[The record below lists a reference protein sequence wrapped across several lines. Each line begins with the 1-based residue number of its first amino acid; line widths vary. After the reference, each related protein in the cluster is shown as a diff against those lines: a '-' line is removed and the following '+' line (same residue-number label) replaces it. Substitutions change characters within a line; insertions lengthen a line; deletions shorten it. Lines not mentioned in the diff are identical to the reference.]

1 MALFRV
7 SLLTF
12 KWIRSAC
19 ISATDA
25 AANKRKV
32 GLFRYAWSWS
42 KGHPL
47 CHRYR
52 SRRILAKM
60 SVRACKTPIYRRP
73 ADEMYSTFEGV
84 QRWVERATSDLY
96 LCIIWIYYRTSK
108 LTPSENTTRI
118 LPQHTSFRK
127 TKSINAQ
134 FSFRGEE
141 NKTALKPTTALKQRG
156 VKAIFCIRHKGT
168 AVYLAIFYHFFIVFV
183 VHVFNKIQSQEG
195 AKFLRTSP
203 LPSYISQENFP
214 TNKDA
219 RSGR

>member
-1 MALFRV
+1 MAE
-7 SLLTF
+7 
-12 KWIRSAC
+12 C
-19 ISATDA
+19 
-25 AANKRKV
+25 
-32 GLFRYAWSWS
+32 
-42 KGHPL
+42 
-47 CHRYR
+47 
-52 SRRILAKM
+52 
-60 SVRACKTPIYRRP
+60 
-73 ADEMYSTFEGV
+73 
-84 QRWVERATSDLY
+84 ATSNLY

-108 LTPSENTTRI
+108 LTLSDIALKNIARI
-118 LPQHTSFRK
+118 LSPHTFFWK

-203 LPSYISQENFP
+203 LPSYFSRKTFP
-214 TNKDA
+214 QIKMLDRDGSSVIFSELYFLWDKHYA
-219 RSGR
+219 PIRWCKVYIYIRQKKSAYLSAVSLPQPFWKCSAVQQ